1 MPQPCTRSRLKTGCG
16 RDRKGGSAS
25 AARNGMFWA
34 IILTFVMTVLAMLV
48 LFLRDGNMKQAKE
61 NHRLHSENDDLKRQ
75 ISGYYDQ
82 DQRRRERSA
91 YDRGLYD
98 GRQTDALYRNV
109 LKRYSVREQAD
120 VMMNGEEAKQ

>member
-1 MPQPCTRSRLKTGCG
+1 
-16 RDRKGGSAS
+16 
-25 AARNGMFWA
+25 MFWA

-48 LFLRDGNMKQAKE
+48 LFLRDGNIKVVKE

>member
-1 MPQPCTRSRLKTGCG
+1 M
-16 RDRKGGSAS
+16 
-25 AARNGMFWA
+25 MFWA
-34 IILTFVMTVLAMLV
+34 VMLTFVMTVLAMLV
-48 LFLRDGNMKQAKE
+48 LFFHNGNTKQLSE
-61 NHRLHSENDDLKRQ
+61 NHRLRDENENLRCQ

-109 LKRYSVREQAD
+109 LKRYSVREQAA
-120 VMMNGEEAKQ
+120 VMMNGEEEKR

>member
-1 MPQPCTRSRLKTGCG
+1 
-16 RDRKGGSAS
+16 
-25 AARNGMFWA
+25 MFWA

-48 LFLRDGNMKQAKE
+48 LFLRDGNAKQVKE
-61 NHRLHSENDDLKRQ
+61 NHRLRSENDDLKRQ

-91 YDRGLYD
+91 YDRGLYN
-98 GRQTDALYRNV
+98 GRQTDALYRNI

>member
-1 MPQPCTRSRLKTGCG
+1 
-16 RDRKGGSAS
+16 
-25 AARNGMFWA
+25 MFWVV
-34 IILTFVMTVLAMLV
+34 ILTFVMTVLAMLV
-48 LFLRDGNMKQAKE
+48 LFLRDGNSKQEAE
-61 NHRLHSENDDLKRQ
+61 NSRLRNENDDLRRQ

-109 LKRYSVREQAD
+109 LKRYSARDQAD
-120 VMMNGEEAKQ
+120 VMMNGEEVNQ

>member
-1 MPQPCTRSRLKTGCG
+1 
-16 RDRKGGSAS
+16 
-25 AARNGMFWA
+25 MFWVA
-34 IILTFVMTVLAMLV
+34 ILTFVITVLGMTVLFLV
-48 LFLRDGNMKQAKE
+48 DGNTKQADETKRLRD
-61 NHRLHSENDDLKRQ
+61 ENDDLKCQ

-109 LKRYSVREQAD
+109 LKRYSAREQAD
-120 VMMNGEEAKQ
+120 VMMNGEEARK

>member
-1 MPQPCTRSRLKTGCG
+1 
-16 RDRKGGSAS
+16 
-25 AARNGMFWA
+25 MFWA
-34 IILTFVMTVLAMLV
+34 IILTFVMTVLGMLV
-48 LFLRDGNMKQAKE
+48 LFLRNDNTRQVNE
-61 NHRLHSENDDLKRQ
+61 NKRLHNENNDLKRQ

-109 LKRYSVREQAD
+109 LKRYSVRDQAD
-120 VMMNGEEAKQ
+120 VMMNGEEAKR

>member
-1 MPQPCTRSRLKTGCG
+1 
-16 RDRKGGSAS
+16 
-25 AARNGMFWA
+25 MFGVV
-34 IILTFVMTVLAMLV
+34 ILTFVMTVLAMLV
-48 LFLRDGNMKQAKE
+48 LFLRDGNSKQGVE
-61 NHRLHSENDDLKRQ
+61 NSRLRVENDDLKRQ

-109 LKRYSVREQAD
+109 LRRYSAREQAD
-120 VMMNGEEAKQ
+120 VMMNGEEVNQ